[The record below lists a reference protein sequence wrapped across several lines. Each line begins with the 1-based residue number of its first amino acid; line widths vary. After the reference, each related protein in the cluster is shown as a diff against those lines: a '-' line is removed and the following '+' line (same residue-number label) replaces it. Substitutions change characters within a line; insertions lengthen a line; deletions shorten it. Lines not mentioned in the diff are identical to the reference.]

1 MRTNIVIDDRLV
13 ADAIKLSGA
22 KTKREVVE
30 LALRRLVT
38 SARQKD
44 ILDLVGHDLIA
55 PDYDVR
61 AVRSGSG
68 ARRGAGG
75 ARGAGGTGR

>member
-44 ILDLVGHDLIA
+44 ILDLVGQDLIA

-61 AVRSGSG
+61 AVRSGLG
-68 ARRGAGG
+68 TRRGAGG
-75 ARGAGGTGR
+75 ARGISR